1 MKKAVTNDHTLS
13 DVQKRQIRRDKK
25 QMNGCQGPWQGEMG
39 ASLWNDENVLELDS
53 GDCSTPCECSKKH
66 CIVDFK
72 IDSVANFMLYVFHC
86 KKKKN
91 GRKQSLLGADL
102 CLGTLTLRAYSHF
115 VPWVPQPPTLTLA
128 LVSTAS
134 SMEERI
140 LHLLCRFCAHHRPGE
155 SFLGPSSSQAD
166 MNIKTFSKKEEEIG
180 N

>member
-86 KKKKN
+86 KKKEKWKEAVTL
-91 GRKQSLLGADL
+91 GCRPVLGHPDPTCLLPLCALGASATHPHPGPGVHSLLHGRENSAFALSLL
-102 CLGTLTLRAYSHF
+102 CPPP
-115 VPWVPQPPTLTLA
+115 PW
-128 LVSTAS
+128 
-134 SMEERI
+134 RI
-140 LHLLCRFCAHHRPGE
+140 LPWAVQLTG
-155 SFLGPSSSQAD
+155 
-166 MNIKTFSKKEEEIG
+166 
-180 N
+180 